1 MADQMLPSPT
11 LPPSLGVEATKYLFT
26 VKGNWNVG
34 GSKTSLKRK
43 LGCHVEV
50 FTGVSTST
58 HIVPRS
64 GGIALIKNF

>member
-1 MADQMLPSPT
+1 MADQVLPSPI
-11 LPPSLGVEATKYLFT
+11 LPPSLGVEAGPVQHLFT

-43 LGCHVEV
+43 LCCHVEV
-50 FTGVSTST
+50 FTGVSTIT

-64 GGIALIKNF
+64 